1 MITLGIET
9 SCDETAVALV
19 EDGRAIRANVVSSS
33 LRLHEAFGGVVPEIA
48 CRAHV
53 EAIWSVVEA
62 ARAAAALRLD
72 QIDVI
77 AVTQGPGLVGA
88 LLVGVSFAKALG
100 LALGVPVIG
109 VGHLSAHLY
118 AGLMEDAAFAFPF
131 VGLVVSGGH
140 TLLARAE
147 VPGTFRPLG
156 ETRDDAVGEAFDKVA
171 KLLGLGYPGGPAIE
185 RRAAAGRAQRV
196 SLPKPAGDDGS
207 LAFSFS
213 GLKTAVLYQVR
224 PRLAAG
230 PVDDVFV
237 NDMAA
242 GFQERAVDM
251 LTRKA
256 LAACE
261 QQRLNR
267 LLVGGGVAA
276 NTMLRERL
284 TDAGRRA
291 GVRVLFP
298 RKELCLDNGAMVA
311 GLGGCLY
318 ARGERA
324 TTALVADPALKR

>member
-9 SCDETAVALV
+9 SCDETAVAIV
-19 EDGRAIRANVVSSS
+19 EDGRTIRANVVSSS
-33 LRLHEAFGGVVPEIA
+33 LRLHETFGGVVPEIA

-53 EAIWSVVEA
+53 EAIWPVVETA
-62 ARAAAALRLD
+62 LTRAGVTLSDL
-72 QIDVI
+72 DVI
-77 AVTQGPGLVGA
+77 AVTRGPGLIGA
-88 LLVGVSFAKALG
+88 LLVGVSFAKALA
-100 LALGVPVIG
+100 LALGVPLIG

-118 AGLMEDAAFAFPF
+118 AGLMEDPSFAFPF
-131 VGLVVSGGH
+131 IGLVVSGGH
-140 TLLARAE
+140 TLLASAD

-171 KLLGLGYPGGPAIE
+171 KLLGLGYPGGPIIE
-185 RRAAAGRAQRV
+185 RRALTGQARRAP
-196 SLPKPAGDDGS
+196 LPKVLGDDGS
-207 LAFSFS
+207 LEFSFS

-230 PVDDVFV
+230 PVDDAFI

-242 GFQERAVDM
+242 SFQERAVEV

-261 QQRLNR
+261 HERLDR

-276 NTMLRERL
+276 NTQLRERL
-284 TDAGRRA
+284 TEAGRRQ
-291 GVRVLFP
+291 GIRVLFP

-318 ARGERA
+318 ARGDRA
-324 TTALVADPALKR
+324 SVDVAADPTLKC